1 MREKIE
7 GYVMLFFVW
16 YGIGA
21 FVGTIGIIV
30 IEVLRRCM

>member
-7 GYVMLFFVW
+7 VYVMRFFVW

-21 FVGTIGIIV
+21 FIGTIGIII
-30 IEVLRRCM
+30 IEVLRRCV

>member
-7 GYVMLFFVW
+7 DYVLRFFVF

-21 FVGTIGIIV
+21 FVGTIGIII
-30 IEVLRRCM
+30 IEVLRRCT